1 MGGGFASFRQNCAA
15 QIPASFWRD
24 IFKMAMWN
32 YVVTAHKPSNVN
44 LCVTGN
50 FTAPNEQNLIVA
62 KCNRLVI
69 YKLTADGLHP
79 VMDTPI
85 YGRIANIELFRM
97 NGAEKDFLFLST
109 ERFKFCVL
117 EYDMIS
123 GELITKAMGDVS
135 DRIGNRVDS
144 GQITRIDPERRMI
157 GLHIYDGFFKV
168 IPFDTKGA
176 LKEAFNIRLEELQVL
191 DLQFLYGCT
200 VPTILVLYQDP
211 KEMRHLKTY
220 EINFR
225 DRDFQQGPW
234 QQSGVEMGATLIIP
248 VPMPLG
254 GAVLVGEQ
262 TLTYL
267 NGDKGETK
275 TIPMSPTVIRAFGK
289 IDDNGSRYLLGDHF
303 GRLYVLVLE
312 HDGTKVL
319 GLKLDL
325 LGETSCASCLAY
337 LDSGVVFVGSCF
349 GDSQLIRLHPDKDES
364 GSNIEILETFPNL
377 GPIQDMCV
385 VDLERQGQGQV
396 ITCSGTLK
404 DGSLRIVRN
413 GIGIHE
419 HASVDLPG
427 IKGLWSLRES
437 IDSKF
442 DRYLVQSFIGETR
455 VLALAEEE
463 LMEVEIEGF
472 DHGVQ
477 SLFCCNSVGDGL
489 IQVGF
494 YQIT

>member
-1 MGGGFASFRQNCAA
+1 
-15 QIPASFWRD
+15 
-24 IFKMAMWN
+24 MWN

-50 FTAPNEQNLIVA
+50 FTSPSETNLIVA

-69 YKLTADGLHP
+69 YKLTTDGLQP

-85 YGRIANIELFRM
+85 YGRIANLELYRI
-97 NGAEKDFLFLST
+97 NGAEKDLLFLAT
-109 ERFKFCVL
+109 ERWKFCVL
-117 EYDMIS
+117 EYDS
-123 GELITKAMGDVS
+123 ATGELLTRAMGDVS
-135 DRIGNRVDS
+135 DRIGKPVDS
-144 GQITRIDPERRMI
+144 GQIAHIDPERRMI

-168 IPFDTKGA
+168 IPMDTRGA
-176 LKEAFNIRLEELQVL
+176 LKEAFNIRLEELQVI
-191 DLQFLYGCT
+191 DLQFLYGCA
-200 VPTILVLYQDP
+200 VPTILLLYQDP

-220 EINFR
+220 EVSIKEK
-225 DRDFQQGPW
+225 DFQPGPW
-234 QQSGVEMGATLIIP
+234 QQTGVEMAATLIIP

-275 TIPMSPTVIRAFGK
+275 TIPMSPTVIKAWGK
-289 IDDNGSRYLLGDHF
+289 IDENGSRYLLGDHF

-312 HDGTKVL
+312 HDGSKVL

-325 LGETSCASCLAY
+325 LGETSCAHCISY
-337 LDSGVVFVGSCF
+337 LDSGVVFIGSSF
-349 GDSQLIRLHPDKDES
+349 GDSQLIRLHPDKDEG
-364 GSNIEILETFPNL
+364 GSNVEVLETFANL
-377 GPIQDMCV
+377 GPIQDFCV

-404 DGSLRIVRN
+404 DGSLRVVRN

-419 HASVDLPG
+419 QASVELPG

-437 IDSKF
+437 YEARF

-455 VLALAEEE
+455 VLAIADEE
-463 LMEVEIEGF
+463 MVEMDLDGF
-472 DHGVQ
+472 DAGAQ
-477 SLFCCNSVGDGL
+477 SLYCGNAIGDGL
-489 IQVGF
+489 VQVREASLPLEEGME
-494 YQIT
+494 QEKS

>member
-1 MGGGFASFRQNCAA
+1 
-15 QIPASFWRD
+15 
-24 IFKMAMWN
+24 MWN

-50 FTAPNEQNLIVA
+50 FTSPSEQNLIVA

-69 YKLTADGLHP
+69 YKLTADGLQP

-85 YGRIANIELFRM
+85 YGRIANLELYRI
-97 NGAEKDFLFLST
+97 NGAEKDLLFLTT
-109 ERFKFCVL
+109 ERWKFCVL
-117 EYDMIS
+117 EYDSSS
-123 GELITKAMGDVS
+123 GELLTRAMGDVS
-135 DRIGNRVDS
+135 DRIGKAVDS
-144 GQITRIDPERRMI
+144 GQIAHIDPERRLI
-157 GLHIYDGFFKV
+157 GLHLYDGFFKV
-168 IPFDTKGA
+168 IPIDPKGS
-176 LKEAFNIRLEELQVL
+176 LKEAFNIRLEELQVI
-191 DLQFLYGCT
+191 DLQFLYGCA
-200 VPTILVLYQDP
+200 VPTILLLYQDP

-220 EINFR
+220 EISIKEK
-225 DRDFQQGPW
+225 DFQPGPW
-234 QQSGVEMGATLIIP
+234 QQTGVEMGATLIIP

-275 TIPMSPTVIRAFGK
+275 TIPMSPTVIRAWGK

-312 HDGTKVL
+312 HDGSKVL

-325 LGETSCASCLAY
+325 LGETSAAHCIAY
-337 LDSGVVFVGSCF
+337 LDSGVVFVGSSSA
-349 GDSQLIRLHPDKDES
+349 DSQLIRLHPDKDEG
-364 GSNIEILETFPNL
+364 GSNIEVLETFANL
-377 GPIQDMCV
+377 GPIQDFCV

-404 DGSLRIVRN
+404 DGSLRVVRN

-419 HASVDLPG
+419 QASVELPG

-437 IDSKF
+437 YDARF

-455 VLALAEEE
+455 VLAIADEE
-463 LMEVEIEGF
+463 MVETDIDGF
-472 DHGVQ
+472 DGAVH
-477 SLFCCNSVGDGL
+477 SLYCGNCVGDAL
-489 IQVGF
+489 VQVTERGVRLVSASMKTLVA
-494 YQIT
+494 QWAPPG